1 MHFKSFNTREE
12 PPSRLI
18 YIAHSP
24 TGQLVKVLSRYVK
37 IYLRK
42 RKKIT
47 RANLA
52 RLSGGLRF

>member
-18 YIAHSP
+18 YIAHNP

-37 IYLRK
+37 VYLRK
-42 RKKIT
+42 HKKIT
-47 RANLA
+47 RANFA
-52 RLSGGLRF
+52 RLRGGPRL